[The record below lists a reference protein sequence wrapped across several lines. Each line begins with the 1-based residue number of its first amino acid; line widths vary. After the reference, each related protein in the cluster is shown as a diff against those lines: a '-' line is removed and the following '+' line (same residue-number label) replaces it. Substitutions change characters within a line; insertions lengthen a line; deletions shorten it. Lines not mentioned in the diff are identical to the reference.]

1 MIPQQFIEEV
11 QQKTDIVDLISSY
24 IPLRRAGRNFKA
36 LCPFHNEKTSSFFV
50 SPQRQIFH
58 CFGCGEGGGPLQF
71 IMLYDKTSFVEA
83 VEELAQKIGMRIPY
97 QEVSAK
103 DKLRTLLYDVVHQTA
118 QFFHQNLIS
127 SKEAQPARDY
137 LAQRGIDKEAIDVF
151 KIGYAASNS
160 SLLRYM
166 RSRSVTLDM
175 LEKVSLITEKP
186 QGGWRDLFWQR
197 IIFPICD
204 VRHRPVGFGA
214 RFIEGLSRRSS
225 VKGDIPKYINSGENI
240 LYRKR
245 ECLFGLNFSKDEII
259 KKDSVIVT
267 EGYLDMIT
275 PYQAG
280 IKNIVAS
287 LGTALTLEQIR
298 LIKRYTHNIILVFD
312 ADKAGQNATLRAV
325 DILLEN
331 GLNVTILSMPEGL
344 DLDLALRQKGVD
356 FVTSLIEKRN
366 DFFDY
371 KMSILRRLYDIDS
384 IDGKV
389 KIARQMLS
397 TIGKLTSELEQYEY
411 VKKLSVALKVRETLL
426 MAEFGKVKTHKPVS
440 LRSPGQDIRASVP
453 ITEQLIIKAIFA
465 NNRLLTM
472 IKGRINEEDFSHPL
486 SRKTFSLLLDKSSAG
501 NFSGRQFISSIE
513 DKEISGFVSRV
524 LMEDAGSIDKSILK
538 SCIIKLRRNHLKM
551 LLDSLKAQIR
561 TAEKDKDEIRVKN
574 LMIQFRKINS
584 EVRNG

>member
-1 MIPQQFIEEV
+1 
-11 QQKTDIVDLISSY
+11 
-24 IPLRRAGRNFKA
+24 
-36 LCPFHNEKTSSFFV
+36 
-50 SPQRQIFH
+50 
-58 CFGCGEGGGPLQF
+58 
-71 IMLYDKTSFVEA
+71 MLF
-83 VEELAQKIGMRIPY
+83 
-97 QEVSAK
+97 
-103 DKLRTLLYDVVHQTA
+103 
-118 QFFHQNLIS
+118 
-127 SKEAQPARDY
+127 
-137 LAQRGIDKEAIDVF
+137 
-151 KIGYAASNS
+151 
-160 SLLRYM
+160 
-166 RSRSVTLDM
+166 RS
-175 LEKVSLITEKP
+175 
-186 QGGWRDLFWQR
+186 
-197 IIFPICD
+197 
-204 VRHRPVGFGA
+204 
-214 RFIEGLSRRSS
+214 
-225 VKGDIPKYINSGENI
+225 
-240 LYRKR
+240 
-245 ECLFGLNFSKDEII
+245 
-259 KKDSVIVT
+259 
-267 EGYLDMIT
+267 MIT

-331 GLNVTILSMPEGL
+331 GLNVTILSMPDGL

-356 FVTSLIEKRN
+356 FVMALIEKRN

-371 KMSILRRLYDIDS
+371 KMLLLRRLYDIDS

-440 LRSPGQDIRASVP
+440 SRSPLQNIRASVP

-465 NNRLLTM
+465 NNRLLTT

-486 SRKTFSLLLDKSSAG
+486 SRKTFALLLNKSSAG
-501 NFSGRQFISSIE
+501 NFSGQQFISSIE

-524 LMEDAGSIDKSILK
+524 LMEESSSIDKSILK

-551 LLDSLKAQIR
+551 LLGSLRTQIR
-561 TAEKDKDEIRVKN
+561 AAEKDKDEIRVKN
-574 LMIQFRKINS
+574 LMMQFRKINS